1 MGEVHISLKAE
12 EIISLFGFSIT
23 NSILATWLVMVM
35 LIVASLIVT
44 VKLAMVPSRF
54 QSIFEMVIGGIYD
67 LFKTITGEKI
77 KKFFPLVGTL
87 FIFIIFLNWMGLIPG
102 VGSIGLHTVVHGKKE
117 FIPLLRAGSADI
129 NTTLAFAIV
138 SVVLIQF
145 YGFTTLGKEYL
156 GRFVNLKNP
165 INFFV
170 GILEIMSEGTKVISF
185 AFRLFGNIFA
195 GEVLLTVVAF
205 LMPLFAP
212 LPFLVLELFVGFIQA
227 LVFSMLTAVFLS
239 VATTSHEH

>member
-12 EIISLFGFSIT
+12 EIISFFGFSIT

-35 LIVASLIVT
+35 LIVVSLLVT
-44 VKLAMVPSRF
+44 SKLTMVPSRL
-54 QSIFEMVIGGIYD
+54 QSIFEMVLGGIYD

-102 VGSIGLHTVVHGKKE
+102 VGSIGLRSVVHGKKE

-156 GRFVNLKNP
+156 GRFINLKNP

-170 GILEIMSEGTKVISF
+170 GLLEIMSEGTKVISF

>member
-35 LIVASLIVT
+35 LIVVSLIVT
-44 VKLAMVPSRF
+44 VKLTMVPSRF

-145 YGFTTLGKEYL
+145 YGFTTLGQEYL